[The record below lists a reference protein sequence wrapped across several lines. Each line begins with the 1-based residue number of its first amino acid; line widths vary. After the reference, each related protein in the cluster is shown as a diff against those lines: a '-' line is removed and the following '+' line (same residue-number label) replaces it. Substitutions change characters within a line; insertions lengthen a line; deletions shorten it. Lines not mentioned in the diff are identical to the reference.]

1 MAAVG
6 HRSSTMDEH
15 LPARPTTA
23 GVARRLSFL
32 DRDLTLWIF
41 AAMAGG
47 VALGAIFRAR
57 FRAARDALRQKLERF
72 ADEEGLR

>member
-1 MAAVG
+1 MATAS
-6 HRSSTMDEH
+6 HRSSPMVEH

-41 AAMAGG
+41 AAMAAG
-47 VALGAIFRAR
+47 VALGAIFCAR
-57 FRAARDALRQKLERF
+57 FRAERDGLREELERF